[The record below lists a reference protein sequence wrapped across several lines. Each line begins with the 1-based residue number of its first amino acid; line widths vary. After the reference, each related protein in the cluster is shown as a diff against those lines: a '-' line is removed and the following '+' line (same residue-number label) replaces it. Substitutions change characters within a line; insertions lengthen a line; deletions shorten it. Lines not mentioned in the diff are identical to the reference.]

1 MEIVKISSK
10 YQLVI
15 PGKIRKKMGIKPGE
29 LLKVIVYNGRIELIP
44 LKPIQELNG
53 FLKGI
58 DTEIDR
64 NEDRIW
70 HF

>member
-15 PGKIRKKMGIKPGE
+15 PGKIREKMGIKPGE

-58 DTEIDR
+58 DTQIDR
-64 NEDRIW
+64 NEDRI
-70 HF
+70 

>member
-29 LLKVIVYNGRIELIP
+29 LLKVIIYNGRIELIP

-58 DTEIDR
+58 DTQIDR
-64 NEDRIW
+64 NEDRI
-70 HF
+70 

>member
-64 NEDRIW
+64 NEDRI
-70 HF
+70 

>member
-15 PGKIRKKMGIKPGE
+15 PSKIRKKMGIKPGE
-29 LLKVIVYNGRIELIP
+29 LLKVIIYNGRIELIP

-58 DTEIDR
+58 DTQIDR
-64 NEDRIW
+64 NEDRI
-70 HF
+70 

>member
-10 YQLVI
+10 YQFVI

-29 LLKVIVYNGRIELIP
+29 LLKVIIYNGRIELIP

-58 DTEIDR
+58 DTQIDR
-64 NEDRIW
+64 NEDRI
-70 HF
+70 

>member
-58 DTEIDR
+58 DTQIDR
-64 NEDRIW
+64 NEDRI
-70 HF
+70 

>member
-15 PGKIRKKMGIKPGE
+15 PSKIRKKMGIKPGE

-58 DTEIDR
+58 DTQIDR
-64 NEDRIW
+64 NEDRI
-70 HF
+70 

>member
-15 PGKIRKKMGIKPGE
+15 PSKIRKNIGIKPGE

-64 NEDRIW
+64 NEDRI
-70 HF
+70 